1 MIILY
6 CNGRTYHWLYPYYI
20 ADRLGPSECEW
31 FVPGTFE
38 SC

>member
-6 CNGRTYHWLYPYYI
+6 CNKRIYHWLYPYYI

-31 FVPGTFE
+31 IVPGTIV
-38 SC
+38 

>member
-20 ADRLGPSECEW
+20 ADCLAHNESEW
-31 FVPGTFE
+31 LVPGTWE
-38 SC
+38 LE